1 MCFND
6 NSTFDIY
13 RVSSRIC
20 TQANYMRQVGP
31 VNRDE
36 LRELAT
42 AYKDGI
48 PKPTKVNGTRWI
60 DHKYKVRTWL
70 QFSWKNVQLFM
81 NCAFSYQYYY

>member
-1 MCFND
+1 MFQD

-60 DHKYKVRTWL
+60 DHKYKVKDLITIFVKKRATVYEL
-70 QFSWKNVQLFM
+70 
-81 NCAFSYQYYY
+81 CI

>member
-60 DHKYKVRTWL
+60 DHKYKVKDLITIFVKKRATVYEL
-70 QFSWKNVQLFM
+70 
-81 NCAFSYQYYY
+81 CI

>member
-60 DHKYKVRTWL
+60 DHKYKVKDLITIFVKKRGTVYEL
-70 QFSWKNVQLFM
+70 
-81 NCAFSYQYYY
+81 CI